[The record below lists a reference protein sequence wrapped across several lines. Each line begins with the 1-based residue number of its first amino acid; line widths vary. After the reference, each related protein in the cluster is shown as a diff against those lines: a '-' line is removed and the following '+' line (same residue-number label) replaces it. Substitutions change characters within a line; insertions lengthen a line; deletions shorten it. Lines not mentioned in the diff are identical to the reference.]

1 MYKLLIVDDEYQVRT
16 GLRDLIDWNALGIT
30 VAADADDGDT
40 ALPLLHAIRPDIL
53 LTDVRMNR
61 MEGLQLA
68 REARRLLPDIAIVF
82 ISGYSDAQY
91 LRDALRVKAVDYLY
105 KPVRIATLQA
115 LMREVV
121 AKLDA
126 HAQEIQRREQARRL
140 LEKSR
145 PLLIERF
152 VRDWLGGVLEDEQI
166 IRERLAQLDL
176 PFASPSGIGVAVF
189 QPEWEVFPDGRQSE
203 TCQILLERS
212 VRRLLPG
219 ALTCAEG
226 TGVVALFPASDA
238 AALHALA
245 DRLNAVCIEAREQL
259 GVRLPIGVSLWHDA
273 WSDAPLALDE
283 ARQVVERCIDALE
296 GVSLFSPQ
304 DTLNISETSPA
315 VAMPDLDFLSRTLLI
330 GDFEALWNGLQ
341 SRIGELLCGDHGT
354 ERAREMLMLCALHAD
369 LLLSHQGLAGVDA
382 CVLCRRALGHIS
394 VYGLLNAFGSALRD
408 ACERVRQE
416 RSRTYSAAVERT
428 LDAIRTRYAEPLR
441 VEDLAAI
448 AHYSPSHLSTL
459 FRQETGTTIGDA
471 LLRARLDA
479 AMELLRS
486 TTEPVSSVAQRVGYA
501 DMQYFSRVFKRSTG
515 LTPLEYRRKALPC

>member
-16 GLRDLIDWNALGIT
+16 GLRDLIDWNTLGIT

-126 HAQEIQRREQARRL
+126 RAQEIQRREQARRL

-152 VRDWLGGVLEDEQI
+152 VRDWLSGVLEDEQV

-176 PFASPSGIGVAVF
+176 PFAASSGIGVAVF
-189 QPEWEVFPDGRQSE
+189 QPEWDVFPDGSQAQ

-226 TGVVALFPASDA
+226 TGVIALFPACDPDA
-238 AALHALA
+238 LYALEGPLGALSA
-245 DRLNAVCIEAREQL
+245 EAREQL
-259 GVRLPIGVSLWHDA
+259 LGARLPIGVSAWHG
-273 WSDAPLALDE
+273 WSDAPSALEE
-283 ARQVVERCIDALE
+283 ARQVVERRIDALE

>member
-30 VAADADDGDT
+30 VAADADDGET

-105 KPVRIATLQA
+105 KPVRIATLQT

-126 HAQEIQRREQARRL
+126 RAQEVQRREQARRL
-140 LEKSR
+140 WEKSR

-152 VRDWLGGVLEDEQI
+152 VRDWLSGVLEDEQV

-176 PFASPSGIGVAVF
+176 PFAASGGIGVAVF
-189 QPEWEVFPDGRQSE
+189 QPEWDVFPDGSQAQ

-226 TGVVALFPASDA
+226 TGVIALFSACDA
-238 AALHALA
+238 DALYALESS
-245 DRLNAVCIEAREQL
+245 LNALSAEAREQL
-259 GVRLPIGVSLWHDA
+259 GARLPIGVSAWHG
-273 WSDAPLALDE
+273 WSDAPSALDE
-283 ARQVVERCIDALE
+283 ARQVVERRIDVLE
-296 GVSLFSPQ
+296 GAAFFSPQ
-304 DTLNISETSPA
+304 DATAMPETSQA
-315 VAMPDLDFLSRTLLI
+315 VTTPDLDFLSHSLLT
-330 GDFEALWNGLQ
+330 GDFEALWSGLQ
-341 SRIGELLCGDHGT
+341 SRITETLRAEHGA

-369 LLLSHQGLAGVDA
+369 LLLYRRGLDGVDA
-382 CVLCRRALGHIS
+382 CALCRRALGHIS
-394 VYGLLNAFGSALRD
+394 VYGLLNALGAALRD

-428 LDAIRTRYAEPLR
+428 LDVIRTRYAEPLR
-441 VEDLAAI
+441 VEDLAAV

-486 TTEPVSSVAQRVGYA
+486 TTEPVSAVAQRVGYA